1 MTSIDDAEGF
11 LDEAA
16 DEAERFLEEYLWLQ
30 SFGKSDAAIAH
41 QLGTTDAGLA
51 KRLQRAGVQRPDLS
65 PDHDIEARLQELIAS
80 QKPFDSWSFAFWLD
94 PALVAAA
101 ISIAVRRGLVVRIG
115 TYRQGQGTSCRRVGI
130 FQEASAA
137 AAVAAEPCQ
146 ELVELAESEVALA
159 RATRATQVVA

>member
-1 MTSIDDAEGF
+1 MTSIDDAEDF
-11 LDEAA
+11 VHEVDDET
-16 DEAERFLEEYLWLQ
+16 ERFLEEYRWLQ

-41 QLGTTDAGLA
+41 QFGTTDAGLA
-51 KRLQRAGVQRPDLS
+51 KRLQRAGIQRPDLS

-80 QKPFDSWSFAFWLD
+80 QKPFDIWSFAFWFD

-130 FQEASAA
+130 FQETSAA
-137 AAVAAEPCQ
+137 AATAEEPRQ
-146 ELVELAESEVALA
+146 DLVELAKSVVALA
-159 RATRATQVVA
+159 RATQVVA

>member
-1 MTSIDDAEGF
+1 MTSIDDAEDF
-11 LDEAA
+11 LDEAAA

-80 QKPFDSWSFAFWLD
+80 QKPFDIWSFAFACD
-94 PALVAAA
+94 PASVAAA

-115 TYRQGQGTSCRRVGI
+115 TYRQGASCRGGV

-137 AAVAAEPCQ
+137 AAVAAEACQ
-146 ELVELAESEVALA
+146 ELVELAEPEVALA